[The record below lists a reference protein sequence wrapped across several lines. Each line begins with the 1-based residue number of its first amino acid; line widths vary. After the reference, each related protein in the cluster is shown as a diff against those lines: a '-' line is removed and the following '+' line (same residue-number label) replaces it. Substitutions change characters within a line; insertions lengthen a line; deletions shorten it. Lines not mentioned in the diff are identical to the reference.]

1 MSDDI
6 TARLAALE
14 TRLALLEKAML
25 QRMDQPA
32 PWPGYPTPL
41 MPLPMAGCVCPS
53 GAEISCGGWNCPR
66 RTQVVATASDTLT
79 TTAIGSIPRNGSGVC
94 KTCPPGWCG
103 AGSESFCPE
112 RNDGKLKGP
121 G

>member
-1 MSDDI
+1 MSEDFGL
-6 TARLAALE
+6 RLAQFEARIAQLE
-14 TRLALLEKAML
+14 RAVLERKL
-25 QRMDQPA
+25 YPIQYQPQA
-32 PWPGYPTPL
+32 T
-41 MPLPMAGCVCPS
+41 GCVCPV
-53 GAEISCGGWNCPR
+53 GAEKFCGGWNCPR
-66 RTQVVATASDTLT
+66 RAPPAVYSVSDTLT

-112 RNDGKLKGP
+112 REAGKATGP